1 MKQVLI
7 VCGVVVATVAVAATS
22 AFAYYTYRGKKS
34 TKYIHVESEWQDT
47 SETETSYESSSEEP
61 INVSATITADS
72 LTFTVDDSMFETYE
86 VFASNDY
93 LQNKIIS
100 FLDNVEPSYI
110 ADTYE
115 FDGKVMRVMI
125 QAEPE
130 NVELVIDKS
139 LGGIYLE

>member
-7 VCGVVVATVAVAATS
+7 VCGVVGATVVVATTS

-34 TKYIHVESEWQDT
+34 TKYIHVESEWQEP
-47 SETETSYESSSEEP
+47 SETVASYESSSEET
-61 INVSATITADS
+61 VSASATITADS

-86 VFASNDY
+86 VFTSNDY
-93 LQNKIIS
+93 LQNKITS
-100 FLDNVEPSYI
+100 FLDNVEPSYV

-115 FDGKVMRVMI
+115 FDGKVMRVML

-130 NVELVIDKS
+130 NVELVIDKG
-139 LGGIYLE
+139 LGSIYLE

>member
-7 VCGVVVATVAVAATS
+7 VCGVVGATVVVVTTS

-34 TKYIHVESEWQDT
+34 TKYIHVESEWQEP
-47 SETETSYESSSEEP
+47 SETVASYESSSEET
-61 INVSATITADS
+61 VSASATITADS

-86 VFASNDY
+86 VFTSNDY
-93 LQNKIIS
+93 LQNKITS
-100 FLDNVEPSYI
+100 FLDNVEPSYV

-115 FDGKVMRVMI
+115 FDGKVMRVML

-130 NVELVIDKS
+130 NVELVIDKG
-139 LGGIYLE
+139 LGSIYLE

>member
-7 VCGVVVATVAVAATS
+7 VCGVVGATVAIAATS

-34 TKYIHVESEWQDT
+34 TKYIHVESEWQEP
-47 SETETSYESSSEEP
+47 SEIAVSYESSSEEP
-61 INVSATITADS
+61 VNASATITADS

-86 VFASNDY
+86 VFASNNY
-93 LQNKIIS
+93 LQNKITS

-110 ADTYE
+110 VDTYE

-130 NVELVIDKS
+130 NAELVIDKG
-139 LGGIYLE
+139 LGSIYLE